1 MNATYMYKTGR
12 NNIDFSKSCSKK
24 GTCKRFAP
32 KQSAGVIVADRCLT
46 FIDNVLDF
54 FCSAKFILRAKAA
67 FSFIAL
73 LGLIG
78 LIGGIEGGGI
88 SLISGSVCLALVIL
102 LQYLVIKD
110 EKY

>member
-1 MNATYMYKTGR
+1 MNATYMYKTSK
-12 NNIDFSKSCSKK
+12 NNITFSKGISKK

-32 KQSAGVIVADRCLT
+32 KQSAGVIVADKCLT
-46 FIDNVLDF
+46 FIDAVLDF
-54 FCSAKFILRAKAA
+54 FCCAKFILRAKAA
-67 FSFIAL
+67 FSFFAL

-88 SLISGSVCLALVIL
+88 SLLSGTLCLILVICL
-102 LQYLVIKD
+102 EYLVIKD